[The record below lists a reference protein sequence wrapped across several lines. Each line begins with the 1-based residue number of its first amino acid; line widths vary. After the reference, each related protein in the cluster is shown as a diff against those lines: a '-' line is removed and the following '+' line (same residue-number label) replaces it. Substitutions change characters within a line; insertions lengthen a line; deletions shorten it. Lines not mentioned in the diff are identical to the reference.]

1 MNIEKKVLQD
11 VTMIEEMSTE
21 EHSTVERYKMTQ
33 IMKNGKPSTR
43 EKNTSVYLT
52 GAPVRNAG
60 IKIKKGQIMPF
71 FTDYQFLILF

>member
-52 GAPVRNAG
+52 GAPARNAG
-60 IKIKKGQIMPF
+60 IKIKKGH
-71 FTDYQFLILF
+71 